1 VFYYLSESETWP
13 EKRGGFWWEW
23 LCKRGTSYLLISV
36 AESSLSPA
44 ERRAGSNEFIEITQ
58 AEFDTVSTLIKGR
71 VKLVEVNKIDDKY

>member
-1 VFYYLSESETWP
+1 MDYIRIAEYTHDYHS
-13 EKRGGFWWEW
+13 K
-23 LCKRGTSYLLISV
+23 SYLLISV

-71 VKLVEVNKIDDKY
+71 VKLVEVNMV